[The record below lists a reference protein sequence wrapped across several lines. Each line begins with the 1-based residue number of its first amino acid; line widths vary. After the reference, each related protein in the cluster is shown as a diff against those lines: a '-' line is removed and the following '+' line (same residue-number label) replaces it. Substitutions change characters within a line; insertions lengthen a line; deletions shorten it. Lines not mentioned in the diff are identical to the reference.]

1 MDIIKQIKKQ
11 KVEIDKIIG
20 DIRQVQKDINSVG
33 ERLKRT
39 ETIADERM
47 FKAASAANKDDAHVK
62 SYKLLAEMRQTFE
75 QLVEAVTQAGKA
87 DASIRDL
94 EAKNEQLTQRLSS
107 NNIEQIEKDLAQVKE
122 DNHKLMKKLKS

>member
-1 MDIIKQIKKQ
+1 MQDHILFEDG
-11 KVEIDKIIG
+11 VEESYQFTYLHGRNVVRDLVWWQTVNCHTH
-20 DIRQVQKDINSVG
+20 DLQ
-33 ERLKRT
+33 
-39 ETIADERM
+39 
-47 FKAASAANKDDAHVK
+47 AASC
-62 SYKLLAEMRQTFE
+62 ETFE

-122 DNHKLMKKLKS
+122 DNHKLIKKLKS